1 MKFDL
6 IKHRRKFTLKKKFIK
21 LLLVLAVAIGSFA
34 SIGFVTPDT
43 VQAKDRTIKSK
54 SSVSVFRE
62 GKLYYKKA
70 TYSNTFGYSWAGHP
84 FTTIDTYR
92 SGKVKATLQ
101 YKTKKGWKNYKTF
114 YVKKKGHTIF
124 KVSSYLDLYTKFR
137 YKFENVDSK
146 KPIPY
151 KFYSHTTL
159 KFSHSE
165 ASAFANSNP
174 AKTTEQTRK
183 TKYSVNVARKG
194 SLFYKK
200 PTYTNTFGYSYAY
213 KLNGVISGFCGTSID
228 TDRSGKVKAT
238 LQYKTKKGWK
248 DYKTLYVTKKGFTYL
263 KIDVRNLDYYTKFRY
278 KFENVGSKTAIPY
291 RLYSNTP
298 HQYIK

>member
-1 MKFDL
+1 MKG
-6 IKHRRKFTLKKKFIK
+6 KFIK

-34 SIGFVTPDT
+34 SLGFIGSDT
-43 VQAKDRTIKSK
+43 AQAKDRTIKST

-62 GKLYYKKA
+62 GKLHYKKA

-84 FTTIDTYR
+84 FTTLDTYR

-114 YVKKKGHTIF
+114 YVNKKGHTIF

-137 YKFENVDSK
+137 YKFENIGSK

-159 KFSHSE
+159 KFSRAE
-165 ASAFANSNP
+165 AIAFANSNP
-174 AKTTEQTRK
+174 AKTTEQIRK
-183 TKYSVNVARKG
+183 NKYGVNVARKG

-213 KLNGVISGFCGTSID
+213 KLNGVITGFCGTSID

-248 DYKTLYVTKKGFTYL
+248 NYKTLYVTKKGYTYL
-263 KIDVRNLDYYTKFRY
+263 KVDVRNLGFHTTYRY
-278 KFENVGSKTAIPY
+278 KFENVGSKKPIPY
-291 RLYSNTP
+291 RFYSSTP
-298 HQYIK
+298 YKYIK